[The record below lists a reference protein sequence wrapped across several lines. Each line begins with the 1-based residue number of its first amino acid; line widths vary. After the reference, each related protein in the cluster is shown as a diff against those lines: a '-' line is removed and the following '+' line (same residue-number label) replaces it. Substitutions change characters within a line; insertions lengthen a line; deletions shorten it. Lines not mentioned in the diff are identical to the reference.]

1 MDPRSE
7 GQSAGSHSD
16 APALAALFEISR
28 ELNSSLDLDRVLD
41 TLLDASVRLLDAP
54 LGYIVL
60 VDRDTG
66 THFLRSTRGIGYLA
80 VRERRSSV
88 AEWVLAEGRSLVV
101 NPSEWGSSHSDSV
114 TGASAA
120 IGVAIMAAD
129 DVMGVVVVADDAP
142 ERRFDAEDVR
152 LLSTVA
158 NQGATAVANAERYA
172 TLQDAYLAT
181 VRSLAAAIDAKD
193 AYTRGHSDRVAL
205 YAAVV
210 GDRVGLS
217 PDEHLALEF
226 AAYLHDIGKIGVSE
240 RVLNKPGRLD
250 AHEIA
255 QIVEH
260 PTIGATILEPVAFP
274 WEITPIVRH
283 HHERWDGSGYPA
295 GLAGDEIPLLARI
308 LSVADS
314 HEAMVSDRPYRSGLS
329 EADALAELKRCS
341 GTQFDGRIVDLFCDA
356 VRKGDN

>member
-7 GQSAGSHSD
+7 GQSAGSHAD

-41 TLLDASVRLLDAP
+41 TLLEASVRLLDAP

-66 THFLRSTRGIGYLA
+66 THFLRSTRGIGYLSA
-80 VRERRSSV
+80 RERRSSV
-88 AEWVLAEGRSLVV
+88 AEWVLAEGRPLVV
-101 NPSEWGSSHSDSV
+101 NPSEWGSAHSDSV

-120 IGVAIMAAD
+120 IGVPITSAD
-129 DVMGVVVVADDAP
+129 DVMGVVVVADDAA

-172 TLQDAYLAT
+172 TLQEAYLAT

-217 PDEHLALEF
+217 PEEHLALEF

-240 RVLNKPGRLD
+240 HVLNKPGRLD

-283 HHERWDGSGYPA
+283 HHEHWDGSGYPA
-295 GLAGDEIPLLARI
+295 GLVGDEIPLLARI

-314 HEAMVSDRPYRSGLS
+314 HEAMVSERPYRAGMA

-356 VRKGDN
+356 VRKHDS